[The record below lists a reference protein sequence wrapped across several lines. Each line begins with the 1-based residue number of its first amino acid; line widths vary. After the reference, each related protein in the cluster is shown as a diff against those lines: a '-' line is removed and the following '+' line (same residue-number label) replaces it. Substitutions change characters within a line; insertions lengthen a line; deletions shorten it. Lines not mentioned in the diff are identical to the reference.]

1 MISIKSKYNSKKAEI
16 KGIKFDSKTEG
27 EFYLYLCEL
36 EKQGLIKDIIL
47 QEKLI
52 LQEGFK
58 KDGKTYRPITYSV
71 DFTFTDRENNI
82 IRIDVK
88 GMETQQGNLK
98 RKMYEYKYK
107 EPLYWVAKSKK
118 YGNEYGWIDYDE
130 LKKKRREAKKE
141 VVA

>member
-1 MISIKSKYNSKKAEI
+1 MISIKSKYNSKKTEI

-58 KDGKTYRPITYSV
+58 KDGKIFRPITYSV

-107 EPLYWVAKSKK
+107 EPLYWVTKSKK

>member
-1 MISIKSKYNSKKAEI
+1 MKMM
-16 KGIKFDSKTEG
+16 F
-27 EFYLYLCEL
+27 
-36 EKQGLIKDIIL
+36 
-47 QEKLI
+47 
-52 LQEGFK
+52 QEGFK